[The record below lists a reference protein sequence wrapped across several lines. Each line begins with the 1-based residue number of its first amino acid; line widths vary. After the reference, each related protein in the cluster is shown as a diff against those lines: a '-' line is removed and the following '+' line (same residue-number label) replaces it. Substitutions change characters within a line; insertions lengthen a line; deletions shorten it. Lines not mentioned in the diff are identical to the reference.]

1 MTPTA
6 PTVHGRTRDE
16 LARRTGTL
24 AQVAR
29 IDRLVEEEGPA
40 RGARRIRL
48 VTGGGLE
55 VEIHPDRALD
65 LGQVT
70 YRGVPVAWMSP
81 TGMVAP
87 ALAESRG
94 QQWLR
99 TFGGG
104 LLATCGLDTF
114 GPATVDEGVEY
125 PQHGRVGVVPATVT
139 RAEIVGTELI
149 VSGVIR
155 QTGVFAENLVLE
167 RTWSADLGG
176 STLRLRDVVRNE
188 SDADA
193 GHMVL
198 YHVNVGWPLLD
209 ESAHLELPSREVSPR
224 DADARS
230 GAGRWHQ
237 IEEPQAGYRE
247 QVFGH
252 DFRDSGV
259 ATVAV
264 DNPGI
269 DTRLELRFDTATLP
283 ALHQWKM
290 SGAGHYVMGLEP
302 VNVNTFAG
310 RAGARATGSLPL
322 LKPGRSVAYT
332 IDFAFSPSQDTP
344 SSTRKAAR

>member
-1 MTPTA
+1 MTS
-6 PTVHGRTRDE
+6 PTVFGATRDE
-16 LARRTGTL
+16 LARRTGML

-29 IDRLVEEEGPA
+29 IDRLVDEEGPE

-70 YRGVPVAWMSP
+70 FRSVPVAWMSP

-87 ALAESRG
+87 ALAESTG
-94 QQWLR
+94 AQWLR
-99 TFGGG
+99 SFGGG
-104 LLATCGLDTF
+104 LLATCGLDSF
-114 GPATVDEGVEY
+114 GPATTDEGVDY

-139 RAEIVGTELI
+139 RAQVTDTELV

-155 QTGVFAENLVLE
+155 QAGVFAENLVLE

-176 STLRLRDVVRNE
+176 STLRLRDTVRNE
-188 SDADA
+188 GAADA

-209 ESAHLELPSREVSPR
+209 ESAHLDLPSREVNPR

-237 IEEPQAGYRE
+237 IDEPQAGFRE
-247 QVFGH
+247 QVFAH
-252 DFRDSGV
+252 DFRDSGTAV
-259 ATVAV
+259 VAV
-264 DNPGI
+264 DNARV
-269 DTRLELRFDTATLP
+269 DTRLELRFDTETLP

-290 SGAGHYVMGLEP
+290 SGEGHYVMGLEP
-302 VNVNTFAG
+302 ANVSTFAG
-310 RAGARATGSLPL
+310 RAGARAAGTLPV
-322 LKPGRSVAYT
+322 LKPGRSVSYA
-332 IDFAFSPSQDTP
+332 IDFTFSPSTDRTD
-344 SSTRKAAR
+344 AR

>member
-1 MTPTA
+1 MTTSA
-6 PTVHGRTRDE
+6 PMIHGRSREDI
-16 LARRTGTL
+16 ARRTGTL
-24 AQVAR
+24 SQVAR
-29 IDRLVEEEGPA
+29 LDRLVEEEGSA

-70 YRGVPVAWMSP
+70 FRGVPVAWMSP

-87 ALAESRG
+87 ALAESSESR
-94 QQWLR
+94 WLR
-99 TFGGG
+99 SFGGG
-104 LLATCGLDTF
+104 LLATCGLDSF
-114 GPATVDEGVEY
+114 GPPTEDEGVEY

-139 RAEIVGTELI
+139 RAEVRGGELV
-149 VSGVIR
+149 VSGTVR

-167 RTWSADLGG
+167 RTWSADVGG
-176 STLRLRDVVRNE
+176 TTLRLRDVVRNE
-188 SDADA
+188 GFVDS

-209 ESAHLELPSREVSPR
+209 EVANLELPSREVNPR
-224 DADARS
+224 DPDARS

-237 IEEPQAGYRE
+237 IEEPQVGFRE

-252 DFRDSGV
+252 DFRDSGTAV
-259 ATVAV
+259 VAV
-264 DNPGI
+264 DNPSI
-269 DTRLELRFDTATLP
+269 DTRLELRFDTGTLP

-290 SGAGHYVMGLEP
+290 SGEGNYVMGLEP

-310 RAGARATGSLPL
+310 RAGARAAGHLPM

-332 IDFAFSPSQDTP
+332 IDFVFSPSIENKG
-344 SSTRKAAR
+344 TR

>member
-1 MTPTA
+1 MTPN
-6 PTVHGRTRDE
+6 PTVHGRSRDE
-16 LARRTGTL
+16 LARRVGML

-29 IDRLVEEEGPA
+29 IDRLVDEEGPT

-87 ALAESRG
+87 GLTESRG
-94 QQWLR
+94 QEWLR
-99 TFGGG
+99 SFGGG
-104 LLATCGLDTF
+104 LLATCGLDSF
-114 GPATVDEGVEY
+114 GPPNTDEGVDY

-139 RAEIVGTELI
+139 RAEVTATELI
-149 VSGVIR
+149 VAGVIR
-155 QTGVFAENLVLE
+155 QTTVFGENLVLE

-188 SDADA
+188 SSADA

-209 ESAHLELPSREVSPR
+209 ESAHLDLPSREVNPR

-237 IEEPQAGYRE
+237 IEEPQEGYRE

-252 DFRDSGV
+252 DFRDSGI

-269 DTRLELRFDTATLP
+269 DTRLELRFDTSTLP
-283 ALHQWKM
+283 AMHQWKM
-290 SGAGHYVMGLEP
+290 SGFGHYVMGLEP

-310 RAGARATGSLPL
+310 RAGARAAGTLPI
-322 LKPGRSVAYT
+322 LKPGRSVAYS
-332 IDFAFSPSQDTP
+332 IDFAFSPSTEP
-344 SSTRKAAR
+344 KGSR